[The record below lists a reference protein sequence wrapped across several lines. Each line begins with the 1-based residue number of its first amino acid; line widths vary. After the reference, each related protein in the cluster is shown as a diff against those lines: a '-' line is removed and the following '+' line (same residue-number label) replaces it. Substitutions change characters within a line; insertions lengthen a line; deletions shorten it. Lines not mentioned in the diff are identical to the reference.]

1 MSISNF
7 KRNFSGGTRRNR
19 YRVRSGV
26 NDFVRFDSFHISA
39 TSLPASIITANPID
53 YQGRKIYYPGDRI
66 YGEVTNLW
74 NITVLDDL
82 KKPSTFLQSLWYE
95 LYRWNNAINKHTKN
109 VTDPAYSSFE
119 ELVLNIIVEQ
129 LDLND
134 SRVLKRATLFD
145 CWPQSISKLDME
157 MQARDQYTEFD
168 VTFCFRYVKYED
180 DVGTVGVSTDP
191 LTGTNPTSPTT

>member
-7 KRNFSGGTRRNR
+7 KANFDGGTRRNR
-19 YRVRSGV
+19 FKVSPAIVEGASNILANFSPYHVV
-26 NDFVRFDSFHISA
+26 SA
-39 TSLPASIITANPID
+39 SLPASIITANPID

-82 KKPSTFLQSLWYE
+82 KKPTTFLQSLWYE

-109 VTDPAYSSFE
+109 VTDPQYSSFE

-134 SRVLKRATLFD
+134 TKVLKRATLFD

-180 DVGTVGVSTDP
+180 LVGTPVVATD
-191 LTGTNPTSPTT
+191 PTSPTT